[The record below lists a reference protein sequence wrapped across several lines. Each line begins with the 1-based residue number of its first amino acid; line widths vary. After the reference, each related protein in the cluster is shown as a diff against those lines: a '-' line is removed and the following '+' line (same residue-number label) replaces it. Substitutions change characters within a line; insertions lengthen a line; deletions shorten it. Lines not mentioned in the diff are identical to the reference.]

1 MKRQNKFVAV
11 FVNGHGVIFQFRNFL
26 QYNQYEEKTKYYK
39 SKPRKM
45 AYFAS

>member
-1 MKRQNKFVAV
+1 MGEWFI
-11 FVNGHGVIFQFRNFL
+11 VIKI
-26 QYNQYEEKTKYYK
+26 YEEKTKYYK